1 MHLTSKEKPVAYFS
15 AAYIVLFLLYSIIVK
30 NYEFVYYMAVL
41 VLFFI
46 LIFAYQRSLNFS
58 PGLLWALSSWG
69 LLHLAGGNI
78 PINGSV
84 LYNLW
89 LLPFLKYDMAV
100 HAYGFAAATFVGFA
114 LLEKQLKKPV
124 KSPKL
129 IIFLCFIMGMGFG
142 ALNELVEFLAVLFIP
157 NTNVGGYMNTGFD
170 LLFNFIGS
178 FIAAVLLY
186 IRRGSA

>member
-170 LLFNFIGS
+170 LLFNFLGS
-178 FIAAVLLY
+178 IIAAILLFFT
-186 IRRGSA
+186 RV

>member
-1 MHLTSKEKPVAYFS
+1 
-15 AAYIVLFLLYSIIVK
+15 
-30 NYEFVYYMAVL
+30 
-41 VLFFI
+41 
-46 LIFAYQRSLNFS
+46 
-58 PGLLWALSSWG
+58 
-69 LLHLAGGNI
+69 
-78 PINGSV
+78 
-84 LYNLW
+84 
-89 LLPFLKYDMAV
+89 MAV
-100 HAYGFAAATFVGFA
+100 HAYGFAVATFVGFA

-129 IIFLCFIMGMGFG
+129 IVFLCLVIGMGFG

-186 IRRGSA
+186 IRRG